1 LLFRKRT
8 KNLNNKNFFYFT
20 IVYTRKASVFKK
32 MSTPTPTPMP
42 IPVPDFGYPDHQRLE
57 HRDIRES
64 ISREAYHTRDDVGDL
79 SCKVGEG
86 LLATTA
92 NVKDQIAED
101 YCKLQGSI
109 HRTGEYVGD
118 KVEWS
123 KDKVVDKVD
132 SSKTEVKDTQD
143 RYYIAGQ
150 SAAEVRAK
158 ALLDAIQ
165 RNSDAAAAAVA
176 ATQAT
181 VERTGAVTR
190 DETILSREKL
200 QEELSAYNTSNL
212 SAHQNTILEL
222 TKDVADIKYE
232 TVKGFGQ
239 ASLEHCRDTGVLS
252 KQMSEGFSSTQLE
265 AAKNFAAI
273 QLEAKQNKFELSQ
286 QLAECCCEMKE
297 KLIETASATQQLIQA
312 NETSRLRDSLASAN
326 NENLFLRFAQGSSTV
341 GGGSSS
347 RC

>member
-1 LLFRKRT
+1 
-8 KNLNNKNFFYFT
+8 
-20 IVYTRKASVFKK
+20 

-42 IPVPDFGYPDHQRLE
+42 MPVPVPDYGPRYEYPDHQRLE
-57 HRDIRES
+57 HRDIKASIDREGC
-64 ISREAYHTRDDVGDL
+64 HTRSDVGDL
-79 SCKVGEG
+79 SAKVGEG
-86 LLATTA
+86 LLATTL
-92 NVKDQIAED
+92 NVKDQIGDD

-109 HRTGEYVGD
+109 HRTGEYLGD

-150 SAAEVRAK
+150 SASEVRAK

-165 RNSDAAAAAVA
+165 RNSDAASSGFA

-190 DETILSREKL
+190 DETIMSREKL
-200 QEELSAYNTSNL
+200 QEELAAYNTSNL

-222 TKDVADIKYE
+222 TKDVADIKY
-232 TVKGFGQ
+232 TTATGFGQ
-239 ASLEHCRDTGVLS
+239 SSLEHCRDTGLLA
-252 KQMSEGFSSTQLE
+252 KQMSDGFAAAQLE
-265 AAKNFAAI
+265 AAKNFGAI
-273 QLEAKQNKFELSQ
+273 QLEAKQNKFELSR
-286 QLAECCCEMKE
+286 QLADCCCEMKE

-326 NENLFLRFAQGSSTV
+326 SENLFLRFAQGGSV
-341 GGGSSS
+341 GGGQSS

>member
-1 LLFRKRT
+1 
-8 KNLNNKNFFYFT
+8 
-20 IVYTRKASVFKK
+20 
-32 MSTPTPTPMP
+32 MSTPNQTPVPMP
-42 IPVPDFGYPDHQRLE
+42 VPEFIVPRYEYPDHQRLE

-64 ISREAYHTRDDVGDL
+64 ISREACHTRDDVGDL
-79 SCKVGEG
+79 SAKVGEG
-86 LLATTA
+86 LLATTL
-92 NVKDQIAED
+92 NVKDQIADD

-118 KVEWS
+118 KVDKTNLYLGDKVEGS
-123 KDKVVDKVD
+123 KDYVVDKVD
-132 SSKTEVKDTQD
+132 DSKVQIKDTQD
-143 RYYIAGQ
+143 RYYIAGEA
-150 SAAEVRAK
+150 SAESRAK

-165 RNSDAAAAAVA
+165 NHFEVSSRDNAAIRTDVNS
-176 ATQAT
+176 
-181 VERTGAVTR
+181 
-190 DETILSREKL
+190 SRERL
-200 QEELSAYNTSNL
+200 QEVLASYNTTNV

-222 TKDVADIKYE
+222 TKDVCDVRRDLA
-232 TVKGFGQ
+232 TGFGQ
-239 ASLEHCRDTGVLS
+239 SSLEHCRDTGVLS
-252 KQMSEGFSSTQLE
+252 KQMSDGFAATQLE

-326 NENLFLRFAQGSSTV
+326 SENLFLRFAQGGSSGV
-341 GGGSSS
+341 GGS